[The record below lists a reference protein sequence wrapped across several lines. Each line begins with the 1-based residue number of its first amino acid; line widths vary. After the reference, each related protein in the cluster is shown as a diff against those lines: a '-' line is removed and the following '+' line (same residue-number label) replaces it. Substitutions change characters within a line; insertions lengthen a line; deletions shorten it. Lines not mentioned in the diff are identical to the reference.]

1 MHKQLTTYTAI
12 AAAVTLAGCASLQ
25 PELPEA
31 DAQIGN
37 QWNLSTTDTDTA
49 PLNTESYG
57 TTDITQIDWNDFFSD
72 PKLKQLI
79 QIALE
84 NNRDLR
90 VAALNVERARA
101 QYRIQ
106 RSDRIPNVNAS
117 GSMTRLGGDGQT
129 NVEQYQADL
138 GITQFELDLFGRV
151 YNLSE
156 AALKSYLATEQAQ
169 RSVQLSLIAEVA
181 NAYLTLSADLELQRI
196 ANATYENYQE
206 FYGIT
211 ERREEL
217 GAVSTLDLS
226 QARTLLTSAKAEI
239 YLYDGLVA
247 SDKTALALLV
257 GTQVD
262 SSLFP
267 DTFNL
272 QVSGLSPLPADL
284 PSEALLRRP
293 DIQQAEFSLLAANA
307 NLGAARAA
315 FFPSIRLTGTIG
327 TLSGDISDLF
337 SSGTDTWSFIPQITI
352 PIFQG
357 GQLRANRDMAAAD
370 RDIAL
375 ANYEKAIQSSFKETS
390 DALTQ
395 SWTYAQRREALEAF
409 VESAMETESI
419 SQSRYDAGRDS
430 YLALLEAQRVLY
442 NARKSLVQSQLQE
455 QSNRVN
461 LYKVLGGG
469 WKPES

>member
-1 MHKQLTTYTAI
+1 MHKRFTTFTSI

-31 DAQIGN
+31 DAQIGD
-37 QWNLSTTDTDTA
+37 QWNLNEEASTAAQTNADD
-49 PLNTESYG
+49 YG
-57 TTDITQIDWNDFFSD
+57 TTDVTQIDWRDFFTN
-72 PKLKQLI
+72 PKLEQLI
-79 QIALE
+79 QSALE

-106 RSDRIPNVNAS
+106 RSDRFPSVNAG
-117 GSMTRLGGDGQT
+117 GSMTRMGGEGQA
-129 NVEQYQADL
+129 NVEQYQVDL
-138 GITQFELDLFGRV
+138 GVTQFELDLFGRV
-151 YNLSE
+151 YNLSD
-156 AALKSYLATEQAQ
+156 AALQSYLATEQAQ

-196 ANATYENYQE
+196 ANATFENYQE
-206 FYGIT
+206 FYEIS

-226 QARTLLTSAKAEI
+226 QARTLLTSARAEI

-247 SDKTALALLV
+247 ADKTALALLV
-257 GTQVD
+257 GAPVD
-262 SSLFP
+262 ESLYP
-267 DTFNL
+267 DSFDV
-272 QVSGLSPLPADL
+272 QVSGLSQLPAGL

-293 DIQQAEFSLLAANA
+293 DIQQAEYRLLSANA
-307 NLGAARAA
+307 NIGAARAA
-315 FFPSIRLTGTIG
+315 FFPSITLTGSFG

-337 SSGTDTWSFIPQITI
+337 SSGTDTWSFMPQINI

-357 GQLRANRDMAAAD
+357 GRLRANRYVAVAD

-375 ANYEKAIQSSFKETS
+375 ASYEKAIQSSFKEAS
-390 DALTQ
+390 DALSQ

-409 VESAMETESI
+409 VESATETEAI
-419 SQSRYDAGRDS
+419 SQARYDAGRDS
-430 YLALLEAQRVLY
+430 YLALLEAQRTLY
-442 NARKSLVQSQLQE
+442 NARRSLVQSQLQE
-455 QSNRVN
+455 QNNRVN

-469 WKPES
+469 WMPES